1 MPTKKISLLMT
12 VVLSCLFAAAAQG
25 QTVKRIISKSDKLDF
40 GAGGTVAVL
49 GAPRGSIRIEPSMR
63 NESEVNAE
71 IAIEASSDAD
81 NTTLENV
88 TGFVLREALGK
99 VVVATVG
106 TNDAKYLKGVAKKFP
121 KRLVG
126 LPYSID
132 YVIKV
137 PRYCDLQIDGGIG
150 DITVAGVE
158 GAMRINSLE
167 GNSKLGLVGGAV
179 NATFG
184 KGSVDVTMASR
195 GWRASSIDIALA
207 SGDLNVHMPGNLNA
221 ELDATVLRSGK
232 IENSLRD
239 IKPRVRNVKFTEQSI
254 SAKAG
259 NGGLTMKFTVGDGV
273 LRLLPIGKN

>member
-1 MPTKKISLLMT
+1 MPTKKISLLIT
-12 VVLSCLFAAAAQG
+12 IVVLCLFVAAAQG

-63 NESEVNAE
+63 NEIEVDAE
-71 IAIEASSDAD
+71 IALEAPSEAD
-81 NTTLENV
+81 LTMLENV

-106 TNDAKYLKGVAKKFP
+106 TNDPKYLKGVSKKFP
-121 KRLVG
+121 KRLLG
-126 LPYSID
+126 LPYRVD

-137 PRYCDLQIDGGIG
+137 PRFCDLQVDGGVG
-150 DITVAGVE
+150 DITIVGVE

-184 KGSVDVTMASR
+184 KGNVDVTMASR
-195 GWRASSIDIALA
+195 WRASSIDIALA
-207 SGDLNVHMPGNLNA
+207 SGEFNVHIPANLNA

-259 NGGLTMKFTVGDGV
+259 NGGVALKFTVGDGV